1 MASLNQCQFIGN
13 LGKEVTTKYMPDGK
27 AVSSFSIACSE
38 SWKDRNTGEKQQ
50 RTEWVN
56 IVAFGKLA
64 EIMGQYLHKGSKVF
78 ISGKMKTEK
87 YTDRSGV
94 EKYTTKIIANE
105 MIMLDSRNQGALNQQ
120 ASTAAQQQRP
130 AQSAPAAAPPANN
143 GFDDEIP
150 FMSYEF
156 RSVI

>member
-13 LGKEVTTKYMPDGK
+13 LGKEVETRYMPDGK

-50 RTEWVN
+50 RTEWIN

-64 EIMGQYLHKGSKVF
+64 EIMSQYLHKGSKVF

-87 YTDRSGV
+87 YTDRNGI

-105 MIMLDSRNQGALNQQ
+105 MIMLDSKNQGALNQQ
-120 ASTAAQQQRP
+120 RSTAAQQQRP
-130 AQSAPAAAPPANN
+130 QQSASTQNQPAAQPPQQ
-143 GFDDEIP
+143 DDEFNDDIP
-150 FMSYEF
+150 F
-156 RSVI
+156 

>member
-13 LGKEVTTKYMPDGK
+13 LGQDVTTRYMPDGK

-50 RTEWVN
+50 RTEWIN

-64 EIMGQYLHKGSKVF
+64 EIMSQYLHKGSKVF

-87 YTDRSGV
+87 YIDKSGI

-105 MIMLDSRNQGALNQQ
+105 MIMLDSKPENSQQ
-120 ASTAAQQQRP
+120 
-130 AQSAPAAAPPANN
+130 QSAPPKNQPASAPPAVVPE
-143 GFDDEIP
+143 FDDPIP
-150 FMSYEF
+150 F
-156 RSVI
+156 